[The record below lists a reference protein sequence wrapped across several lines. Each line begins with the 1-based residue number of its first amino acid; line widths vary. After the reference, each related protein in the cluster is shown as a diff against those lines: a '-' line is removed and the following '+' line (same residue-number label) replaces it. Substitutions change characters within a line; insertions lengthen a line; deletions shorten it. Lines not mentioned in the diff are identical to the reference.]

1 MKLSKNDDIKL
12 NIDSLTSEGSGIG
25 RYDGFA
31 VFVRGVVPG
40 DEITAHIIKCSKNYA
55 IAIVKDIIKPS
66 KYRIESDCPVSDK
79 CGGCSFRNVS
89 YDEELKYKR
98 TRVND
103 ALERIGKLDIEV
115 EEIIGADCTQ
125 NYRNKAQY
133 PVSIC
138 DGELFAGFY
147 AYKSHRIICCDDC
160 KLQPIEFKAGLDA
173 FRIWVE
179 KADIT
184 SYDENTGKGL
194 LRHIYFR
201 KGFATGDIMACAVI
215 NSGKLPQS
223 ELLVSLLKEKVAG
236 LKSVVININREK
248 SNVILGKESKT
259 LWGDDYISDELL
271 GKKFVISPNSFYQVN
286 HAQCEKL
293 YSKARDYA
301 NLGGDE
307 VLLDL
312 YCGVGTIGL
321 TMADSVKQLVGI
333 EIIPQ
338 AIENAKINAEL
349 NNIDNA
355 KFICADAPKGAEI
368 LKSEGIKPDVIILD
382 PPRKGCAPSL
392 FDTVCQ
398 MNPKRIVYVSCDS
411 STLARDLKILE
422 EKGYKTK
429 KVSAVDMFPR
439 TPHIETVVLLSH
451 KKPDSHINIKVEFG
465 EGEGKV
471 PLKAI
476 AERAEAYKPKERV
489 TYKMIKEYIEA
500 KYGFKVHTA
509 YIAEVKR
516 DLGLPMYDAP
526 NAVEE
531 LKNPRKHPTAEK
543 VEAIKDA
550 LKYFEVI

>member
-55 IAIVKDIIKPS
+55 IAIVKNIIKPS

-173 FRIWVE
+173 FRLWAE

-338 AIENAKINAEL
+338 AIENAKINAKL

-439 TPHIETVVLLSH
+439 TPHIEAVCLLERENNRKRIEFELPVSELVSRISNTATYQEIKNFVLEHYKLKVSTL
-451 KKPDSHINIKVEFG
+451 NIAQVKEKYG
-465 EGEGKV
+465 IIERENYNKGSKNHKV
-471 PLKAI
+471 PNCTVEKENAIVKAF
-476 AERAEAYKPKERV
+476 EHFN
-489 TYKMIKEYIEA
+489 MI
-500 KYGFKVHTA
+500 
-509 YIAEVKR
+509 
-516 DLGLPMYDAP
+516 
-526 NAVEE
+526 
-531 LKNPRKHPTAEK
+531 
-543 VEAIKDA
+543 
-550 LKYFEVI
+550 

>member
-173 FRIWVE
+173 FRIWAE

-223 ELLVSLLKEKVAG
+223 ELLVSLLKEKVAS

-307 VLLDL
+307 ILLDL

-321 TMADSVKQLVGI
+321 TMAESVKQLVGI

-338 AIENAKINAEL
+338 AIENAKINAKL

-439 TPHIETVVLLSH
+439 TPHIETVVQLVR
-451 KKPDSHINIKVEFG
+451 KKPDTYIDITVDMNELDLTSSEAKATYDEIKDYIFDKHCV
-465 EGEGKV
+465 KV
-471 PLKAI
+471 SSLYI
-476 AERAEAYKPKERV
+476 AQIKQKHGIIERDCYNNSKKDNQKQPQCPPEKVKLIEEALRHF
-489 TYKMIKEYIEA
+489 KMIS
-500 KYGFKVHTA
+500 
-509 YIAEVKR
+509 
-516 DLGLPMYDAP
+516 
-526 NAVEE
+526 
-531 LKNPRKHPTAEK
+531 
-543 VEAIKDA
+543 
-550 LKYFEVI
+550 

>member
-1 MKLSKNDDIKL
+1 M
-12 NIDSLTSEGSGIG
+12 
-25 RYDGFA
+25 
-31 VFVRGVVPG
+31 V
-40 DEITAHIIKCSKNYA
+40 
-55 IAIVKDIIKPS
+55 
-66 KYRIESDCPVSDK
+66 
-79 CGGCSFRNVS
+79 
-89 YDEELKYKR
+89 
-98 TRVND
+98 
-103 ALERIGKLDIEV
+103 
-115 EEIIGADCTQ
+115 
-125 NYRNKAQY
+125 
-133 PVSIC
+133 
-138 DGELFAGFY
+138 
-147 AYKSHRIICCDDC
+147 
-160 KLQPIEFKAGLDA
+160 
-173 FRIWVE
+173 
-179 KADIT
+179 
-184 SYDENTGKGL
+184 
-194 LRHIYFR
+194 
-201 KGFATGDIMACAVI
+201 CAVI

-271 GKKFVISPNSFYQVN
+271 GQKFVISPNSFYQVN

-338 AIENAKINAEL
+338 AIENAKINAKL

-439 TPHIETVVLLSH
+439 TPHIEAVAL
-451 KKPDSHINIKVEFG
+451 
-465 EGEGKV
+465 
-471 PLKAI
+471 
-476 AERAEAYKPKERV
+476 
-489 TYKMIKEYIEA
+489 IE
-500 KYGFKVHTA
+500 K
-509 YIAEVKR
+509 I
-516 DLGLPMYDAP
+516 
-526 NAVEE
+526 
-531 LKNPRKHPTAEK
+531 
-543 VEAIKDA
+543 
-550 LKYFEVI
+550 

>member
-138 DGELFAGFY
+138 EGELFAGFY

-173 FRIWVE
+173 FRIWAE

-286 HAQCEKL
+286 HAQCKKL

-338 AIENAKINAEL
+338 AIENAKINAKL

-439 TPHIETVVLLSH
+439 TPHIETVCQLVLR
-451 KKPDSHINIKVEFG
+451 KPAVHINIDV
-465 EGEGKV
+465 
-471 PLKAI
+471 
-476 AERAEAYKPKERV
+476 
-489 TYKMIKEYIEA
+489 
-500 KYGFKVHTA
+500 
-509 YIAEVKR
+509 
-516 DLGLPMYDAP
+516 D
-526 NAVEE
+526 VEE
-531 LKNPRKHPTAEK
+531 LVQDKRGAATYGQ
-543 VEAIKDA
+543 IKDYVLEHRGLKVSSLYIAQVKQKCGIIERENYNKAKSEDAKQPQCPPEKEVAIMEA
-550 LKYFEVI
+550 LRYYGMII

>member
-98 TRVND
+98 MRVND

-173 FRIWVE
+173 FRIWAE

-259 LWGDDYISDELL
+259 IWGDDYISDELL

-338 AIENAKINAEL
+338 AIENAKINAKL

-439 TPHIETVVLLSH
+439 TPHIEAVCLLERENSRKRIEFELPVSELASRISNTATYKEIKNFVLEHYNLKVSTL
-451 KKPDSHINIKVEFG
+451 NIAQIKEKYG
-465 EGEGKV
+465 IIERENYNKGSKNHKV
-471 PLKAI
+471 PNCTVEKENAIVKAF
-476 AERAEAYKPKERV
+476 EHFN
-489 TYKMIKEYIEA
+489 MI
-500 KYGFKVHTA
+500 
-509 YIAEVKR
+509 
-516 DLGLPMYDAP
+516 
-526 NAVEE
+526 
-531 LKNPRKHPTAEK
+531 
-543 VEAIKDA
+543 
-550 LKYFEVI
+550 

>member
-66 KYRIESDCPVSDK
+66 KYRIESDCPVSDR

-103 ALERIGKLDIEV
+103 ALQRIGKLDIEV

-173 FRIWVE
+173 FRLWAE

-223 ELLVSLLKEKVAG
+223 ELLVSLLREKVVG

-338 AIENAKINAEL
+338 AIENAKINAKL

-382 PPRKGCAPSL
+382 PPRKGCDASL

-439 TPHIETVVLLSH
+439 TPHIEAVCLLERENNRKRIEFELPVSELVSRISNTATYKEIKNFVLEHYNLKVSTL
-451 KKPDSHINIKVEFG
+451 NIAQVKEKYG
-465 EGEGKV
+465 IIERENYNKGSKNHKV
-471 PLKAI
+471 PKCTVEKENAIVKA
-476 AERAEAYKPKERV
+476 
-489 TYKMIKEYIEA
+489 
-500 KYGFKVHTA
+500 
-509 YIAEVKR
+509 
-516 DLGLPMYDAP
+516 
-526 NAVEE
+526 
-531 LKNPRKHPTAEK
+531 
-543 VEAIKDA
+543 
-550 LKYFEVI
+550 FEHFNMM